1 MQEKCGVVGIVDRV
15 QYVAHFLYYG
25 LLSLQ
30 HRGQESAGI
39 VVSLFG
45 DLHSWRRMG
54 TVERVFSEKRLDRLL
69 GRAGIG
75 HTRYSTKGKSQN
87 KNTQPFISWFRGKRL
102 AIGHNG
108 QLKNYRQL
116 RRRCRRLG
124 YKFKS
129 TSDTE
134 VINALLQLSQKIDF
148 EDALKDTLNLIE
160 GAFSLVI
167 LYDEKVYALRDRF
180 GIRPLVVGETKTGYI
195 VSSESATIDILN
207 GQLTRDIEPGEVV
220 VLESHGLRSFYW
232 TEERQLKICIFE
244 YIYFA
249 RDDSQIEGR
258 RVAVSRRNMAEQ
270 FIGQV
275 RQEENLLAFVRG
287 HCDIIVPVADSGNAF
302 AAGMAHVTG
311 IPLEP
316 QALYRYHYV
325 KRSFIEPSPELRKKL
340 PRLKFNPI
348 PELVKGK
355 RVGLCDDSIVRL
367 NTIPKVVEMLRKAG
381 AKEVHVFVSCP
392 KIVGTC
398 HLGINT
404 PTLEEIAGSSKT
416 KTQIQIESGAS
427 SLHFLELD
435 YAVVAVGMPKSSFC
449 HGCMQGGTYAV
460 PKEEGSAK
468 QTKGNDT
475 CFKN

>member
-15 QYVAHFLYYG
+15 QHVAHFLYYG

-30 HRGQESAGI
+30 HRGPESAGI
-39 VVSLFG
+39 VVSTFG
-45 DLHSWRRMG
+45 HLHSLRRMG
-54 TVERVFSEKRLDRLL
+54 TVDRVFSQKRLDGLV
-69 GRAGIG
+69 GKIGIG
-75 HTRYSTKGKSQN
+75 HTRYSTRGQSQN
-87 KNTQPFISWFRGKRL
+87 KNTQPFISWFRGKKL

-116 RRRCRRLG
+116 RRRCRKLG
-124 YKFKS
+124 YTFKS

-134 VINALLQLSQKIDF
+134 VINALLQLSQKTDF
-148 EDALKDTLNLIE
+148 EEALRDTLNLIE

-167 LYDEKVYALRDRF
+167 LYGEKVYAVRDRF

-232 TEERQLKICIFE
+232 TEERQLKICLFE

-249 RDDSQIEGR
+249 RDDSQIEGK
-258 RVAVSRRNMAEQ
+258 RVAVARRNMAAQ
-270 FIGQV
+270 FVEQV
-275 RQEENLLAFVRG
+275 RQEEKLKVFVQKN
-287 HCDIIVPVADSGNAF
+287 CDIIVPVADSGNAF
-302 AAGMAHVTG
+302 AAGMAQVTG

-325 KRSFIEPSPELRKKL
+325 GRSFIQPSPEMRKKF

-348 PELVKGK
+348 PELVRGK
-355 RVGLCDDSIVRL
+355 RVGLFDDSIVRL
-367 NTIPKVVEMLRKAG
+367 DTIPKVVEMLRKAG
-381 AKEVHVFVSCP
+381 AKEIHVFISCP
-392 KIVGTC
+392 KITGTC

-416 KTQIQIESGAS
+416 KIQIQIESGAD

-435 YAVVAVGMPKSSFC
+435 YAVAAVGMPKSSFC

-460 PKEEGSAK
+460 PKE
-468 QTKGNDT
+468 
-475 CFKN
+475 